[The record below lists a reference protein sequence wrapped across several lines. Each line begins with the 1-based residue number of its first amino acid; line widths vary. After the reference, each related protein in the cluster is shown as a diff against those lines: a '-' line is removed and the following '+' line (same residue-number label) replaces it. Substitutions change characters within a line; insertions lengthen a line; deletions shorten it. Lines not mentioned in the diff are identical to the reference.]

1 MNNALVWLDGELLP
15 AAEAQIPVL
24 DHGLL
29 YGDGVFEGIRF
40 HDKRVFRLAAHL
52 RRLHDSAR
60 AIALRIPLGGEDL
73 YRAIHHT
80 VQAYPGE
87 DGYIRLLVTRG
98 VGPLGIST
106 EGCEQPRVIIIVDQV
121 AVVPPA
127 RYAAGLKLASV
138 ATRRAA
144 VDVLDPR
151 IKSLNYLASVMARL
165 EAQLAGADE
174 ALLLNQAGRVAEGAA
189 ENLFVVRDHA
199 LLTPPSTE
207 GALAGIT
214 RGAIMEVARDQGI
227 PVHEQ
232 SLSRYDV
239 YTADECLLCGTGAGI
254 LPVREV
260 DGRSLRHCPGPVT
273 EGLQAGYRA
282 LLMAEDIHQ

>member
-1 MNNALVWLDGELLP
+1 MSNALVWMDGELLP
-15 AAEAQIPVL
+15 AAEARISVL

-40 HDKRVFRLAAHL
+40 HGKRVFRLSSHL
-52 RRLHDSAR
+52 RRLHASAQ
-60 AIALRIPLGGEDL
+60 AIALRIPLDGASL
-73 YRAIHHT
+73 TQAIQDT
-80 VQAYPGE
+80 VDAFADD

-98 VGPLGIST
+98 VGALGIST
-106 EGCEQPRVIIIVDQV
+106 QGCDDPKVIIIVDQV
-121 AVVPPA
+121 AVVPPE
-127 RYAAGLKLASV
+127 RRAAGLRLASV

-151 IKSLNYLASVMARL
+151 IKSLNYLGSVMARM

-174 ALLLNQAGRVAEGAA
+174 ALMLNQSGHVTEGAA
-189 ENLFVVRDHA
+189 ENLFVVRDNA
-199 LLTPPSTE
+199 LYTPPTAT

-214 RGAIMEVARDQGI
+214 RGAIMEVARDHRI
-227 PVHEQ
+227 PVHEAQ
-232 SLSRYDV
+232 LSRYDV

-260 DGRSLRHCPGPVT
+260 DGRVLRHCPGPVT
-273 EGLQAGYRA
+273 ERLMEGYQALCRNN
-282 LLMAEDIHQ
+282 Q